1 MSYQSTTILGNVGND
16 AEMRYTP
23 SGVPVTNFSVAVN
36 RRWTTTDG
44 QQQEK
49 TTWFRVTTW
58 RKLAEVCGEYV
69 HKGMQVLVVG
79 EIEEPNVYTA
89 KDGTQRSNLELTAN
103 TVRFVGGKREEG
115 EQAGP
120 RQQEQV
126 QTPVLDD
133 VESIPW

>member
-1 MSYQSTTILGNVGND
+1 VTRLPYSQPVEVSAENMKVFGN
-16 AEMRYTP
+16 RIQ
-23 SGVPVTNFSVAVN
+23 
-36 RRWTTTDG
+36 DG
-44 QQQEK
+44 
-49 TTWFRVTTW
+49 
-58 RKLAEVCGEYV
+58 AY
-69 HKGMQVLVVG
+69 
-79 EIEEPNVYTA
+79 
-89 KDGTQRSNLELTAN
+89 RSSLELTAN